1 MLTSAACLKR
11 SKMPCGIRA
20 KKDKNAMRW
29 AEISVEA
36 DAGATDAVSECL
48 RGVGCDGVY
57 IRDTLSP
64 ALVTGY
70 LPADDRLEG
79 RLDNLQTALRALPT
93 FGVEGAGTE
102 LTLRT
107 VEEADWANAWKA
119 FYKPMRVGRRLL
131 VTPPWETPELAPTDI
146 PLVIDP
152 GMAFGTGSHP
162 TTQLCLAALEDYV
175 RPGMAV
181 ADIGTGSGILAI
193 AASKLGAS
201 SVLATDT
208 DPLCVRIAA
217 ENAVVN
223 GVSLPTQLEF
233 PTGTYDLVVANILAD
248 VIIGMGDALAGL
260 VMPDGTLIVSGIIDT
275 RESDVRLALEG
286 EGFFPLETRKSGEW
300 VALLFRRS
308 TE

>member
-1 MLTSAACLKR
+1 M
-11 SKMPCGIRA
+11 RA
-20 KKDKNAMRW
+20 QR
-29 AEISVEA
+29 I
-36 DAGATDAVSECL
+36 AVSECL
-48 RGVGCDGVY
+48 RDAGCGGVY
-57 IRDTLSP
+57 IRDHLTP
-64 ALVTGY
+64 PLVTGY
-70 LPADDRLEG
+70 LPTDDRLEG
-79 RLDNLQTALRALPT
+79 RLDGLQVALRQLSS

-119 FYKPMRVGRRLL
+119 FYKPMRVGRHLL
-131 VTPPWETPELAPTDI
+131 VTPPWETPDLAPTDI

-175 RPGMAV
+175 RPGMTV

-193 AASKLGAS
+193 AAAKLGAA
-201 SVLATDT
+201 SVLGTDN

-217 ENAVVN
+217 ENAAVN
-223 GVSLPTQLEF
+223 GVSIPTQSDF

-248 VIIGMGDALAGL
+248 VIIGMGDPLAQI
-260 VMPDGTLIVSGIIDT
+260 VRPDGTLIVSGIIDT

-286 EGFFPLETRKSGEW
+286 EGFFPLETRTSGEW

-308 TE
+308 AE

>member
-1 MLTSAACLKR
+1 
-11 SKMPCGIRA
+11 
-20 KKDKNAMRW
+20 MRW

-36 DAGATDAVSECL
+36 NAGATDAVSECL
-48 RGVGCDGVY
+48 RDVGCAGVY
-57 IRDTLSP
+57 IQDTLAP
-64 ALVTGY
+64 PLITGY

-79 RLDNLQTALRALPT
+79 RLDTLQTALHGLAV
-93 FGVEGAGTE
+93 FGIKGAGTE
-102 LTLRT
+102 LTLRM

-119 FYKPMRVGRRLL
+119 FYKPMRVGRRLV
-131 VTPPWETPELAPTDI
+131 VTPPWETPTLAPTDI
-146 PLVIDP
+146 PIVVDP

-175 RPGMAV
+175 RPGISV

-193 AASKLGAS
+193 AASKLGAA
-201 SVLATDT
+201 SVLATDN

-217 ENAVVN
+217 ENAAVN
-223 GVSLPTQLEF
+223 SVHVPTQEAF
-233 PTGTYDLVVANILAD
+233 PQGQFDLVVANILAD

-260 VMPDGTLIVSGIIDT
+260 VVPDGTLIVSGIIDT

-286 EGFFPLETRKSGEW
+286 EGFFPLETRTSGEW

-308 TE
+308 AE